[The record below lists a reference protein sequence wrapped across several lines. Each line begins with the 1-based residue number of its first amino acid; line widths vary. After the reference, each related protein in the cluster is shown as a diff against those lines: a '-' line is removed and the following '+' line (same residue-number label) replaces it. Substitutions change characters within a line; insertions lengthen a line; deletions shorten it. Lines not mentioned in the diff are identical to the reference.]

1 MAQPS
6 KKITLTTKP
15 LDDRRSNLFTQT
27 AQQLQQQNRNTEE
40 KPMYG
45 TIYRM
50 QPRQGQEHA
59 VLEQLQC
66 WEQERQPKVTG
77 YIGGY
82 VLQSASSSGDILGIV
97 VFDSQAN
104 YIKNGD
110 DPEQDQWY
118 RQLRTLLKNEPE
130 WNDGE
135 ITEIMG
141 EPRGL

>member
-1 MAQPS
+1 
-6 KKITLTTKP
+6 
-15 LDDRRSNLFTQT
+15 
-27 AQQLQQQNRNTEE
+27 
-40 KPMYG
+40 MYG

-59 VLEQLQC
+59 VLELLQH
-66 WEQERQPKVTG
+66 WERERQPKVTG

-82 VLQSASSSGDILGIV
+82 VLQSASSPGDVLGIV

-104 YIKNGD
+104 YTNNGN

-118 RQLRTLLKNEPE
+118 QHLRALLKNDPE

-135 ITEIMG
+135 ITKVMG

>member
-1 MAQPS
+1 MAQPE
-6 KKITLTTKP
+6 KEATLIMLP
-15 LDDRRSNLFTQT
+15 LGIGSSLFTRT
-27 AQQLQQQNRNTEE
+27 TQQKNRNTQEE
-40 KPMYG
+40 GMYG

-50 QPRQGQEHA
+50 QPRRGQEQA
-59 VLEQLQC
+59 VLEQLHR
-66 WEQERQPKVTG
+66 WEQERQPSVTG

-82 VLQSASSSGDILGIV
+82 VLQSASSPGDIIGIA

-104 YIKNGD
+104 YTNNGD

-118 RQLRTLLKNEPE
+118 QRLRMLLEKDPE

-135 ITEIMG
+135 IIEVIG